1 MLLWKLNSI
10 DLAMA
15 SVRYRCLLPVQ
26 YLNLLGYRS
35 FICSTKQEIDLI
47 PQPDAIIFVKS
58 FKISDLQLALEAYN
72 RKIPIIIDLCD
83 NIFVD
88 NYPSQAQIHPKEVF
102 KQMAAMAE
110 AIVTT
115 GQALK
120 KAIQSE
126 IDERYSTKIFIV
138 RDGVESLE
146 TIQYSENFV
155 RQKFVNE
162 CDRSL
167 NPEPQ
172 NSNNKIVNFR
182 AIKEKIKQIKKIKD
196 VFKINFNK
204 NNVSL
209 RSFDQPTIDNL
220 RSRNLNAK
228 ISNRREKATSD
239 RIKQI
244 IWFGN
249 HGNQP
254 NLGMMGIVEISE
266 CLLELAKIIDFQLLV
281 VSNNYEKYCQYVL
294 PLSLKTTYVQW
305 TPTNIYDLI
314 VESDVSIVP
323 ISTDAFNI
331 CKSAN
336 RSILSLSLGVPV
348 VATKTPALEPFKDC
362 VLFEEWTQ
370 NLKTYLT
377 DSELVQSHI
386 KKAKQIIA
394 RDYSGEAIASSWSKI
409 IDRVVQKKVV

>member
-15 SVRYRCLLPVQ
+15 SVRYRCFLPVQ

-58 FKISDLQLALEAYN
+58 FKSSDLQLAREAYN
-72 RKIPIIIDLCD
+72 RNIPIIIDLCD

-88 NYPSQAQIHPKEVF
+88 NYPSQAQIHPREIF
-102 KQMAAMAE
+102 KQMAATAE

-120 KAIQSE
+120 KAIQAE
-126 IDERYSTKIFIV
+126 IGERYSTRIFIV
-138 RDGVESLE
+138 RDGVETLE
-146 TIQYSENFV
+146 TIQYSENYV
-155 RQKFVNE
+155 RQKFLNG
-162 CDRSL
+162 CDLSL

-172 NSNNKIVNFR
+172 NSNSKIINFGS
-182 AIKEKIKQIKKIKD
+182 IKEKIQQIKKIKD
-196 VFKINFNK
+196 VFKINLNNNDSIRFLNK
-204 NNVSL
+204 LN
-209 RSFDQPTIDNL
+209 IDNL
-220 RSRNLNAK
+220 RSRKLNAR
-228 ISNRREKATSD
+228 ISTRRENATNA

-266 CLLELAKIIDFQLLV
+266 CLTELAKEIDFQLLV
-281 VSNNYEKYCQYVL
+281 VSNNYEKYCQYIL

-314 VESDVSIVP
+314 AESDVTIVP

-336 RSILSLSLGVPV
+336 RSILSLSLGIPV

-377 DSELVQSHI
+377 NSELVQSHI
-386 KKAKQIIA
+386 KKAKQIIE

>member
-58 FKISDLQLALEAYN
+58 FKISDLQLARKAYN

-88 NYPSQAQIHPKEVF
+88 NYPSQAQIHPKEIF
-102 KQMAAMAE
+102 KQMATMAE

-115 GQALK
+115 EQALK

-126 IDERYSTKIFIV
+126 IGERYSTKIFIV

-146 TIQYSENFV
+146 TIEYSKNFV
-155 RQKFVNE
+155 RQNLLNE

-167 NPEPQ
+167 NPKPQ
-172 NSNNKIVNFR
+172 NFTNKIVNF
-182 AIKEKIKQIKKIKD
+182 ASIKETIKQIKQIKN
-196 VFKINFNK
+196 VFKTNLNN
-204 NNVSL
+204 NNVGSFDKPNIEDL
-209 RSFDQPTIDNL
+209 RSK
-220 RSRNLNAK
+220 NLNAK
-228 ISNRREKATSD
+228 ISNCLEKATNA

-266 CLLELAKIIDFQLLV
+266 CLTELAKEIDFQLLV
-281 VSNNYEKYCQYVL
+281 VSNNYEKYCQYIL

-314 VESDVSIVP
+314 AESDVTIVP

-336 RSILSLSLGVPV
+336 RSILSLSLGIPV

-377 DSELVQSHI
+377 NSELVQSHI
-386 KKAKQIIA
+386 KKAKQIIE

>member
-1 MLLWKLNSI
+1 LN
-10 DLAMA
+10 
-15 SVRYRCLLPVQ
+15 
-26 YLNLLGYRS
+26 G
-35 FICSTKQEIDLI
+35 
-47 PQPDAIIFVKS
+47 
-58 FKISDLQLALEAYN
+58 
-72 RKIPIIIDLCD
+72 
-83 NIFVD
+83 
-88 NYPSQAQIHPKEVF
+88 
-102 KQMAAMAE
+102 
-110 AIVTT
+110 
-115 GQALK
+115 
-120 KAIQSE
+120 
-126 IDERYSTKIFIV
+126 
-138 RDGVESLE
+138 
-146 TIQYSENFV
+146 
-155 RQKFVNE
+155 

-167 NPEPQ
+167 NPKPQ
-172 NSNNKIVNFR
+172 NFTNKIVNF
-182 AIKEKIKQIKKIKD
+182 ASIKETIKQIKQIKN
-196 VFKINFNK
+196 VFKTNLNN
-204 NNVSL
+204 NNVGSFDKPNIEDL
-209 RSFDQPTIDNL
+209 RSK
-220 RSRNLNAK
+220 NLNAK
-228 ISNRREKATSD
+228 ISNCLEKATNA

-266 CLLELAKIIDFQLLV
+266 CLTELAKEIDFQLLV
-281 VSNNYEKYCQYVL
+281 VSNNYEKYCQYIL

-314 VESDVSIVP
+314 AESDVTIVP

-336 RSILSLSLGVPV
+336 RSILSLSLGIPV

-377 DSELVQSHI
+377 NSELVQSHI
-386 KKAKQIIA
+386 KKAKQIIE

>member
-26 YLNLLGYRS
+26 YLSLLGYRS
-35 FICSTKQEIDLI
+35 LICSTKQEIDLI

-88 NYPSQAQIHPKEVF
+88 NYPSQAQIHPKEIF

-120 KAIQSE
+120 RAIQAE
-126 IDERYSTKIFIV
+126 IGERYSTRIFIV

-155 RQKFVNE
+155 RQKFFNQ

-167 NPEPQ
+167 NHEPQ
-172 NSNNKIVNFR
+172 NCNHKIINFGS
-182 AIKEKIKQIKKIKD
+182 IKEKIKQIKKIQN
-196 VFKINFNK
+196 VFKINFN
-204 NNVSL
+204 NNYISL
-209 RSFDQPTIDNL
+209 RSVEKPTIDNL
-220 RSRNLNAK
+220 QSKNLSAK
-228 ISNRREKATSD
+228 SCREKATND
-239 RIKQI
+239 RLKQI

-266 CLLELAKIIDFQLLV
+266 CLIELAKEIDFQLLV

-314 VESDVSIVP
+314 VESDVTIVP

-386 KKAKQIIA
+386 KKAKQIID